1 MQPRLRK
8 QTGPAGAE
16 LVERLRRGTPESLL
30 PLLIG
35 LRSRIAWSMPS
46 VRADAVRQMSFLLGE
61 EAAAGDLQP
70 VARRY
75 VTEMARRAELRWH
88 PEAAIA
94 VQLRGAEHLLSALEL
109 GRGVVLSFVHH
120 GLYDRAFPSVA
131 RTGVTL
137 DLMVH
142 PYMLRD
148 DTPGWLRQHV
158 WVNSIGGGRA
168 ISTEIGSSGIA
179 DLLSGGDVVAIASD
193 VPGRTPVRFADQTVL
208 GSSGAAR
215 IAAATN
221 TPVVLMTSERD
232 EHGETGEHGSQS
244 ERVRLHP
251 ALLPETFGSPE
262 ELLDEML
269 SRHGHA
275 VLAWPEATDLPLSRW
290 GTVAEPAEAR

>member
-1 MQPRLRK
+1 MQHRLRK

-46 VRADAVRQMSFLLGE
+46 VRANAVRQMSFLLGE

-215 IAAATN
+215 IAAAAN

-232 EHGETGEHGSQS
+232 GRHG